1 MAGIALSTGCCG
13 LAACLL
19 AGFDGFL
26 RSTEMMSLTAAQ
38 INISQEG
45 ALIVLPLTKS
55 GQRRGGPETVL
66 IRDPQA
72 VQLLWMACRTS
83 RDATQPLSVLPPQTL
98 RKWFSW
104 ALAQLHVS
112 HMGFMPYSVRRGGA
126 THAFSSCHNLGQILM
141 QGRWEDSKTAR
152 IYITEGA
159 LFLTRNALPQEAV
172 TECGHFVE
180 VLRQFAALSAP

>member
-1 MAGIALSTGCCG
+1 MT
-13 LAACLL
+13 
-19 AGFDGFL
+19 
-26 RSTEMMSLTAAQ
+26 LTASQ
-38 INISQEG
+38 INTSEGG

-66 IRDPQA
+66 IHDPQA
-72 VQLLWMACRTS
+72 VQLLWMA
-83 RDATQPLSVLPPQTL
+83 
-98 RKWFSW
+98 
-104 ALAQLHVS
+104 LAQLHVA

-126 THAFSSCHNLGQILM
+126 THAFSSCHNLGQILL
-141 QGRWEDSKTAR
+141 QGRWEDPKSAR

-172 TECGHFVE
+172 TACGHFVE

>member
-1 MAGIALSTGCCG
+1 M
-13 LAACLL
+13 
-19 AGFDGFL
+19 FF
-26 RSTEMMSLTAAQ
+26 
-38 INISQEG
+38 
-45 ALIVLPLTKS
+45 
-55 GQRRGGPETVL
+55 
-66 IRDPQA
+66 
-72 VQLLWMACRTS
+72 
-83 RDATQPLSVLPPQTL
+83 
-98 RKWFSW
+98 RKWFSF
-104 ALAQLHVS
+104 ALAHLHVS

-141 QGRWEDSKTAR
+141 QGRWEDWKTAR